1 MERLSNRAIDIVNEL
16 HTERLDYQSE
26 YLPIIDALNQL
37 AAFEETGLT
46 PEEIKASRHI
56 SAIVTAVAIQDA
68 ALYDDSA
75 LARADQLIERL
86 ERDLKRYRE
95 SEEDGRLLV
104 LPCRVGDMLWPI
116 CFDTVLGAWVVD
128 DKPERVNEVGTK
140 GFFVSATYG
149 DPEAIDEFH
158 LYEEIGDVY
167 FWSHEEAVNAAAAK
181 ERPEEVRDDA

>member
-1 MERLSNRAIDIVNEL
+1 MERWTKRTADGVLLSEDHEEKYTPIELIDILLEHLAAYEDTGYSPADFDRLCKGMDETMRTATELMAFERLNEL
-16 HTERLDYQSE
+16 AQ
-26 YLPIIDALNQL
+26 
-37 AAFEETGLT
+37 
-46 PEEIKASRHI
+46 
-56 SAIVTAVAIQDA
+56 
-68 ALYDDSA
+68 
-75 LARADQLIERL
+75 AD
-86 ERDLKRYRE
+86 K
-95 SEEDGRLLV
+95 DGRLVV
-104 LPCRVGDMLWPI
+104 LPCKVGDMLWPI

-158 LYEEIGDVY
+158 PYEEIGDVY